1 MQRFVIV
8 TKVMNLSQPSVI
20 FQKGRDSLNGRFFGG
35 RTVQAQIYDQ
45 MLYEEEDFSH

>member
-1 MQRFVIV
+1 MLICIQNSNHLL
-8 TKVMNLSQPSVI
+8 T
-20 FQKGRDSLNGRFFGG
+20 FQKGRDSLNGRFFAG